1 MILELTISYNL
12 EQTRAKQI
20 IETIQKLTGVNTV
33 KLTD

>member
-12 EQTRAKQI
+12 EKTRAKQI
-20 IETIQKLTGVNTV
+20 IEVVQKIAGVNTV